1 MPFNPIAHAIGQ
13 SPDLTAAAVSGTMNA
28 TGATFLVAWVSQANL
43 FPVGIATVTDST
55 SANSWTALAPQSGGA
70 TGDVAGCLFYT
81 LNPTVT
87 SSMRVIATPGAA
99 NSGVGISVS
108 AYSGAKVSG
117 VFDQQNG
124 TTSASTTV
132 GTIQPGSVT
141 PSEDSELVVTGF
153 TGVSEAATINSGFT
167 ITDAAA
173 VAPGAAYANAM
184 AYKIQTSAAAVNPTW
199 SVVTPQVAATAIAT
213 FKASPS
219 DATAFTATAR
229 QTAVNQNQKGFVDI
243 APSPPSAPFNATTT
257 IIASSTTG
265 TCNFIR
271 QSDGAQSVGSVT
283 LSGIGTAIMEV
294 YSTQS
299 ATDMVFSWTTDNA
312 TITSPA
318 ATSFTVQAVESAF
331 VAATPSML
339 WNYSVANSGFLTTPS
354 AASTVAH
361 GTGFSQIVIAAAG
374 TRVWGEYITDT
385 RRTICIPAATPEP
398 SDVSKHEIYL
408 ENSTPVTA
416 YNIKIYED
424 ETNVFG
430 AGFEFPD
437 VTGVYVWYDR
447 ITPFNGK
454 ERLTVNLFYY
464 DNDGT
469 LPKITSTISNL
480 TTFFAAFS
488 TDPVGKASINYIPEN
503 TTITLA
509 FTASTDII
517 TIPGSWTAVMPF
529 VIKGLSRTTSR
540 IEGTDPNWY
549 NIIETDLNV
558 QTVQFENLT
567 YDPTNIGQFF
577 AKNSGSL
584 IFKDCD
590 IIETLGEFS
599 KNSGVTTSSQWA
611 CSNGVFFIN
620 CKVRAVSCSGVAGFR
635 ASGDGL
641 RNLIPDAVVGFDFF
655 QNAYTGH
662 VFSTYAKR
670 ISTDDTMPADALTY
684 LTVASS
690 AFNVGTNSNLTK
702 IIIADMPQTSGYE
715 WLKYAESV
723 QLSGQNYPTVIGRTD
738 VPNGII
744 YAAGDLTANMTAGT
758 QITISAAFQGRLH
771 YVETLVVTGATNN
784 HDGTA
789 TVTWA
794 DSLQPETAISAYEN
808 MQFATTT
815 TTTALKGLRF
825 AKNAVPSGR
834 SVIVNGELAGSA
846 VAGDLIWF
854 MQEFHADA
862 NQIGLQG
869 QQAQNPGPIIEM
881 NYLNKGFQTG
891 LFQPGASYTVSGFAT
906 INVISVGVQFQLQQQ
921 AENILFQNNTVLN
934 NILQNTFTSGVD
946 FSIIGSLVV
955 STSATAPTT
964 WNDGA
969 LFTNSHGIDEALPNG
984 VGNTTGAITYDAFYN
999 STTSALQSRVW
1010 NTNVAF
1016 DLYGNAATTNGSTYS
1031 RIGAVLGDPSGAVV
1045 VSGTVSTNGMNI
1057 TLVFVADTVVIN
1069 DNDLF
1074 EVYVNG
1080 VLTPHGTVVDVP
1092 GGDVEGL
1099 TKRINMLSVI
1109 YSTDVVTV
1117 TLLAGAV
1124 DIDGEPNVETDNIP
1138 ITNNSTVTPIP
1149 IFAGTISHVTSG
1161 LLLGMV

>member
-1 MPFNPIAHAIGQ
+1 MVLALATTGPSSG
-13 SPDLTAAAVSGTMNA
+13 SLTATFTDDSGTTYTIDVVESRLTSTGAILASGLVPINGPNPTSTVTISGANFTVNVWYAIEFLASNVPVIQFAVSGAASSASSVSDALTTFSSA
-28 TGATFLVAWVSQANL
+28 GLGALIFSVLQEDTGRTHTF
-43 FPVGIATVTDST
+43 GTTGDTVTDFT
-55 SANSWTALAPQSGGA
+55 ELVNNSGGGWA
-70 TGDVAGCLFYT
+70 I
-81 LNPTVT
+81 TVGGYDG
-87 SSMRVIATPGAA
+87 SSDPSSAIT
-99 NSGVGISVS
+99 VS
-108 AYSGAKVSG
+108 CTFNA
-117 VFDQQNG
+117 
-124 TTSASTTV
+124 SASRPV
-132 GTIQPGSVT
+132 MVT
-141 PSEDSELVVTGF
+141 
-153 TGVSEAATINSGFT
+153 
-167 ITDAAA
+167 
-173 VAPGAAYANAM
+173 AAYQLAGGNA
-184 AYKIQTSAAAVNPTW
+184 TT
-199 SVVTPQVAATAIAT
+199 
-213 FKASPS
+213 
-219 DATAFTATAR
+219 FTATSR
-229 QTAVNQNQKGFVDI
+229 QSSVNKNQKGFVDI
-243 APSPPSAPFNATTT
+243 APSPPSAAFSVPTT

-299 ATDMVFSWTTDNA
+299 ASDMVFSWTTDNA
-312 TITSPA
+312 TVTSPA

-331 VAATPSML
+331 VAATPSIL
-339 WNYSVANSGFLTTPS
+339 WNYSVANSGFLTTPL

-361 GTGFSQIVIAAAG
+361 GTGFSQIVIAASG

-430 AGFEFPD
+430 AGFEYPD

-454 ERLTVNLFYY
+454 ERLTGGLFFY

-488 TDPVGKASINYIPEN
+488 TDPVGKASINYIPAN

-509 FTASTDII
+509 FTASTDIL

-620 CKVRAVSCSGVAGFR
+620 CKVRAVSCSGVAGIR
-635 ASGDGL
+635 SSGDGL

-655 QNAYTGH
+655 QNAYTGF

-702 IIIADMPQTSGYE
+702 IIVADMPQTSGDE

-744 YAAGDLTANMTAGT
+744 YAAGNLTASMTAGT

-794 DSLQPETAISAYEN
+794 NSLQPEAAISAYEN

-815 TTTALKGLRF
+815 TTTAL
-825 AKNAVPSGR
+825 
-834 SVIVNGELAGSA
+834 
-846 VAGDLIWF
+846 
-854 MQEFHADA
+854 
-862 NQIGLQG
+862 
-869 QQAQNPGPIIEM
+869 
-881 NYLNKGFQTG
+881 
-891 LFQPGASYTVSGFAT
+891 
-906 INVISVGVQFQLQQQ
+906 
-921 AENILFQNNTVLN
+921 
-934 NILQNTFTSGVD
+934 
-946 FSIIGSLVV
+946 
-955 STSATAPTT
+955 
-964 WNDGA
+964 
-969 LFTNSHGIDEALPNG
+969 
-984 VGNTTGAITYDAFYN
+984 
-999 STTSALQSRVW
+999 
-1010 NTNVAF
+1010 
-1016 DLYGNAATTNGSTYS
+1016 
-1031 RIGAVLGDPSGAVV
+1031 
-1045 VSGTVSTNGMNI
+1045 
-1057 TLVFVADTVVIN
+1057 
-1069 DNDLF
+1069 
-1074 EVYVNG
+1074 
-1080 VLTPHGTVVDVP
+1080 
-1092 GGDVEGL
+1092 
-1099 TKRINMLSVI
+1099 
-1109 YSTDVVTV
+1109 
-1117 TLLAGAV
+1117 
-1124 DIDGEPNVETDNIP
+1124 
-1138 ITNNSTVTPIP
+1138 
-1149 IFAGTISHVTSG
+1149 
-1161 LLLGMV
+1161 